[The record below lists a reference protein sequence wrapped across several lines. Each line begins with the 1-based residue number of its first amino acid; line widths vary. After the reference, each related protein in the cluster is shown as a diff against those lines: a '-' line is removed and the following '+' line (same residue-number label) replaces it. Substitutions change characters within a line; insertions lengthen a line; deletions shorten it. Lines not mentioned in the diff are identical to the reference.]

1 MNPNGK
7 RSLVVLNADAAR
19 FRCVWPSCEGV
30 CCKNGR
36 PPVRE
41 GEAARI
47 AGILPQVLPLV
58 RPEARRAIEARGW
71 LTRRIKSG
79 MRTIAVA
86 DGYCVFYA
94 EGCVLHKLGA
104 AEGDKHRYKPASC
117 ISFPLDRDD
126 HGRWYVR
133 QKDFA
138 GETWDLFCLDPASA
152 PDPID
157 VSLRDEIAFAERLE
171 AGFERW
177 REGR

>member
-7 RSLVVLNADAAR
+7 RSLVVLNADAA
-19 FRCVWPSCEGV
+19 
-30 CCKNGR
+30 
-36 PPVRE
+36 
-41 GEAARI
+41 
-47 AGILPQVLPLV
+47 
-58 RPEARRAIEARGW
+58 
-71 LTRRIKSG
+71 
-79 MRTIAVA
+79 
-86 DGYCVFYA
+86 
-94 EGCVLHKLGA
+94 
-104 AEGDKHRYKPASC
+104 
-117 ISFPLDRDD
+117 PLDRDD